1 MRPFSSSRADWKFSA
16 TCPKCGI
23 EYVGE
28 SLGMVKLAMLSHTG
42 RSSNCAV
49 STPDEIDDMIT
60 TVNNNPA
67 PSILHAIGR
76 PGYYE

>member
-1 MRPFSSSRADWKFSA
+1 MLEFSA

-42 RSSNCAV
+42 RSSKCAIT
-49 STPDEIDDMIT
+49 TPDEIDDMIT
-60 TVNNNPA
+60 TVTDEA